1 MNELWDAYDN
11 AFNKISDVTLVRG
24 EPLSERMYHLV
35 AEVIVRHI
43 DGTYLLMQ
51 RDFAKTFGGMWELSA
66 GGSALQGE
74 SSLDCAIRELMEET
88 GIIATE
94 MKEIGRVV
102 HDGYH
107 TLFVEYLCITDCEKD
122 SIKLQEGET
131 VNFRWIDKSSL
142 LEMSGEEFVSE
153 RAMKLMK
160 KLDI

>member
-1 MNELWDAYDN
+1 
-11 AFNKISDVTLVRG
+11 
-24 EPLSERMYHLV
+24 
-35 AEVIVRHI
+35 
-43 DGTYLLMQ
+43 
-51 RDFAKTFGGMWELSA
+51 
-66 GGSALQGE
+66 
-74 SSLDCAIRELMEET
+74 
-88 GIIATE
+88 

>member
-24 EPLSERMYHLV
+24 EPLSEGMYHLV

-131 VNFRWIDKSSL
+131 VNFRWIDL
-142 LEMSGEEFVSE
+142 YN
-153 RAMKLMK
+153 R
-160 KLDI
+160 